1 MSNPFEKIR
10 QDQLKKKQAQ
20 DAKEAEITRQSAQAR
35 QKRRQAAFRYNE
47 LVMSVLCELEAT
59 LYSGW
64 GVQGP
69 IPSGCRED
77 SLGDYN
83 DYYVVSWNI
92 AGYRNL
98 PNRTLDRGV
107 YVCLIFDPGSSSTC
121 FDQNA
126 HPICFECVVQ
136 QHNDFN
142 VAPKI
147 ERTRGLTRQEL
158 TEVLARM
165 HS

>member
-1 MSNPFEKIR
+1 MSNPFEQIKR
-10 QDQLKKKQAQ
+10 NQLKKKQAQ

-47 LVMSVLCELEAT
+47 LVMSVLRELEAT

-69 IPSGCRED
+69 IYSGGRED
-77 SLGDYN
+77 DLGDYD
-83 DYYVVSWNI
+83 DYYIVSWNI

-107 YVCLIFDPGSSSTC
+107 YVCLIFDPGNNSTC

-126 HPICFECVVQ
+126 HPVCFECVVKQ
-136 QHNDFN
+136 DPDFH
-142 VAPKI
+142 VEPRI
-147 ERTRGLTRQEL
+147 RRTCSLTRQEL
-158 TEVLARM
+158 TRVLVQM